1 MAPLRGPE
9 PSILNFDMAYEA
21 GDVKR
26 TTVAAPIEARGNNA
40 PTKGRIDLRIPS
52 WTVIDQTLAAGG
64 VHRLS

>member
-9 PSILNFDMAYEA
+9 LSILDYDTAYEA
-21 GDVKR
+21 GHVKR
-26 TTVAAPIEARGNNA
+26 TAVAAPIEARGKDA

-52 WTVIDQTLAAGG
+52 WTVINQTLAAGG